1 MISVSEVVSLA
12 ESQAHFKALK
22 PWWDVLM
29 DYLVVIMVMVS
40 FFSATLLIITD
51 KVVCMPVST
60 KSAPTGLEAAQ
71 SVRSLSNTGHSG
83 YLTNLDY
90 QQYLYVSAVCY
101 QNVVPWQSKYFPY
114 LALVTTLSLLFSS
127 HFWFKYPKTSSKID
141 HFLSIL
147 AKCFESPWTTRA
159 LEETTDQQP
168 HLVRQ
173 KSSCSRSVPYTPRT
187 PLLRKSPFSL
197 IQTPVPSIMDKKEEE
212 QAKALFEKIRHFRSY
227 IEDSDI
233 VYRVYTGQTVIKML
247 KVVVVLGYTFS
258 LIGTFSFQHICKPAI
273 QPLMGYTIFNCTHNL
288 AFILEKLLLTYILL
302 VSLYTCLLAYALF
315 WLCSH
320 SLKVYSFEKK
330 QGGAELGDIP
340 DVKKDFAFLLHMID
354 HYDSLYSKRFSVFL
368 SAVSEGRLREMEL
381 NSEWTMEKLGEFVTK
396 DTRGRRELQLSMLPA
411 IPKAVYNLTEVEV
424 LKLELIASARISGAV
439 SRLSALTELH
449 LIHCSTKMDT
459 DAYCFLQNKLK
470 VLHIRFTDLEE
481 IPPWIYNLKSLQELH
496 LSGNLNSSNNKSI
509 RLNSLRGLTHLR
521 ALSLN
526 SNVQHLPSAILDVAG
541 QLSKLSIQNG
551 GTTLDGQTQLKRMKQ
566 LLEVE
571 LQDCQISKIPGVLS
585 SLLSLQCIDLSSNL
599 LNVVNEIGTFQ
610 RLRGLTILRLNHN
623 AIGCLPP
630 SIQHLH
636 NLEELSISHNRLE
649 TIPTSLFS
657 LVRLRNVDIS
667 HNNIKVIPL
676 EVGQLSRLEWFAVTG
691 NQISSLPH
699 ELCRCTR
706 LRSLKAGFNNL
717 SSLPTVF
724 NKLTLL
730 STLELAGNHLISLPV
745 EIASC
750 SLLLKGGLNV
760 EEHVLKASPLEIKR
774 KFLCKV

>member
-12 ESQAHFKALK
+12 EHQAHFKALK

-51 KVVCMPVST
+51 KVVCMPISSMPH
-60 KSAPTGLEAAQ
+60 KSPSTGLHGVPMPSQ
-71 SVRSLSNTGHSG
+71 SNSGHSG
-83 YLTNLDY
+83 YLTHLDY

-101 QNVVPWQSKYFPY
+101 HNVVPWQSKYFPY

-147 AKCFESPWTTRA
+147 AKCFESPWTTRT

-168 HLVRQ
+168 NLVRQ
-173 KSSCSRSVPYTPRT
+173 KSSCSRSMPYSPRT
-187 PLLRKSPFSL
+187 PLLGKSPFSPIHSL
-197 IQTPVPSIMDKKEEE
+197 MPTIMNKKEEE
-212 QAKALFEKIRHFRSY
+212 EAKALFEKIRHFRSY

-247 KVVVVLGYTFS
+247 KILVVLGYTFS
-258 LIGTFSFQHICKPAI
+258 LIGTFSFHHICKPGI
-273 QPLMGYTIFNCTHNL
+273 QPLMGYTMFNCTHNL

-302 VSLYTCLLAYALF
+302 VSLYACLLAYALF

-320 SLKVYSFEKK
+320 SLKVYSFEKVPD
-330 QGGAELGDIP
+330 GAELGDIP
-340 DVKKDFAFLLHMID
+340 DVKKDFAFLLHMVD

-368 SAVSEGRLREMEL
+368 SAISEGRLREMEL
-381 NSEWTMEKLGEFVTK
+381 NSEWTMEKLSEFLNK
-396 DTRGRRELQLSMLPA
+396 DSRGRWELQLAMLPA
-411 IPKAVYNLTEVEV
+411 IPKAVYGLTEIEV
-424 LKLELIASARISGAV
+424 LKLELIASARILGAV
-439 SRLSALTELH
+439 SRLNTLTELH

-459 DAYCFLQNKLK
+459 EAYCYLQKKLK

-509 RLNSLRGLTHLR
+509 HLHSLKGLTHLR
-521 ALSLN
+521 SLSLN
-526 SNVQHLPSAILDVAG
+526 SNVQHLPSAILDAAG

-551 GTTLDGQTQLKRMKQ
+551 GTALEGQGQLKRMRQ

-571 LQDCQISKIPGVLS
+571 LQDCQISKIPEVLS
-585 SLLSLQCIDLSSNL
+585 SLLGLRCIDLSSNL
-599 LNVVNEIGTFQ
+599 LNIVNEIGAFQ
-610 RLRGLTILRLNHN
+610 RLRDLTILRLNNN
-623 AIGCLPP
+623 AITCLPP

-649 TIPTSLFS
+649 SVPISLFS
-657 LVRLRNVDIS
+657 LVKLRNVDIS

-676 EVGQLSRLEWFAVTG
+676 EVGQLSRLECLAVTG

-706 LRSLKAGFNNL
+706 LKSLKAGSNNL
-717 SSLPTVF
+717 SSIPAIF
-724 NKLTLL
+724 QKLTLL
-730 STLELAGNHLISLPV
+730 SNLELAGNNLTSLPV
-745 EIASC
+745 DIVSC
-750 SLLLKGGLNV
+750 SLLRKGGLDV
-760 EEHVLKASPLEIKR
+760 EEHLLKASPLEIKR
-774 KFLCKV
+774 KFL